1 MTYFLDNWGSFV
13 GALGLAASIGG
24 LVFAYLARRA
34 AKSAEGAAIEA
45 RQALTRTL
53 RLVDVQE
60 AVDLIDRL
68 KDRLELRDWGVV
80 RELYSGLQSK
90 LSDVLAALPP
100 DQERYRD
107 IVSNAWE
114 ETKTLQ
120 NLAHNVIFEEE
131 PDTDIRR
138 MSIVKLNE
146 VQQNLRAMLSNMMF
160 FDEGAGV

>member
-60 AVDLIDRL
+60 AIDLIDRL

-90 LSDVLAALPP
+90 LSDVLAALPSN
-100 DQERYRD
+100 QERYRE

-131 PDTDIRR
+131 PDTDIR
-138 MSIVKLNE
+138 MGSIVKLNE

>member
-90 LSDVLAALPP
+90 LSDVLAALPSN
-100 DQERYRD
+100 QERYRE
-107 IVSNAWE
+107 IVSTAWE

-131 PDTDIRR
+131 PDTDIR
-138 MSIVKLNE
+138 MGSIVKLNE